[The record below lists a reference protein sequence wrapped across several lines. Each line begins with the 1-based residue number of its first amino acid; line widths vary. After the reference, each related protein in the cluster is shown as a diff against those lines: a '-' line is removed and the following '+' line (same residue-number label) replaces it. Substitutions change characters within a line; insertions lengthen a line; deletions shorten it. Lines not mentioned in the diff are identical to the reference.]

1 MRSEHW
7 ELSHHLDAHFERLED
22 HSPMAVP
29 EPTSL
34 TLATCMEKQFP
45 LDPLNAAKLAIWLA
59 ETLLPGY
66 KPPTLVITGKAREA
80 AVEKIRNLIDPVIE
94 PIIETPSRAEELRRM
109 VLENKVLAFSV
120 NDPI

>member
-34 TLATCMEKQFP
+34 TLATCMEKQFQ
-45 LDPLNAAKLAIWLA
+45 LAIWLA
-59 ETLLPGY
+59 ETLPL
-66 KPPTLVITGKAREA
+66 TLVITGKAREA
-80 AVEKIRNLIDPVIE
+80 AVEKIRNLIE